1 MSNMVIEI
9 DKDLAIKAC
18 EMYNYNYS
26 VITPNDIVIP
36 PAVDDN
42 ISEDQMEKL
51 SVNW

>member
-1 MSNMVIEI
+1 MSTIEI

-42 ISEDQMEKL
+42 ISED
-51 SVNW
+51 